1 MTPGRICSKS
11 SLLVM
16 RGSRAWQRAGGLISP
31 LVKGQIR
38 RAQPEEKAMQD
49 VEPSSALKPSP
60 TPQLFPCM
68 NKHVE
73 LLSAK
78 AAPLS
83 LPFYSWMGSELLRSR
98 WKDRSRGHKTLSLS
112 FSVTFFFFFCANP
125 LSSSSLVFTALFS
138 LSLACFLSPGF

>member
-1 MTPGRICSKS
+1 
-11 SLLVM
+11 M
-16 RGSRAWQRAGGLISP
+16 RGSRAWQHAGGLISP
-31 LVKGQIR
+31 LVKGQIQ

-60 TPQLFPCM
+60 IPQLFPCM

-83 LPFYSWMGSELLRSR
+83 LPSTVPFYSWMGSELLCSR
-98 WKDRSRGHKTLSLS
+98 WKDRSRGHKTLSLP
-112 FSVTFFFFFCANP
+112 FSVTFFFGANP
-125 LSSSSLVFTALFS
+125 LSSSSLVFTALPSPLFS
-138 LSLACFLSPGF
+138 LSRARFLSPGF